1 MKFVAKN
8 PKTGLTFSASAED
21 KQDFILTL
29 VKRAPHIAGWYP
41 DEIRACVEEDMIEE
55 APEHI

>member
-8 PKTGLTFSASAED
+8 PKTGLTFTASAED
-21 KQDFILTL
+21 KQDFILIL

-41 DEIRACVEEDMIEE
+41 DEIRTCVQEDMIKELP
-55 APEHI
+55 AC